1 MIYREPSFLVAFS
14 LSQYFCVSPVELT
27 DVREGVGD
35 GREAKSY
42 DLRKAWPS
50 INHAILPGVEPMLA
64 YKSHRSRAKGQ
75 PGMEKV
81 LNEEPFNSS
90 QTPIFHSG

>member
-1 MIYREPSFLVAFS
+1 MCMYG
-14 LSQYFCVSPVELT
+14 C
-27 DVREGVGD
+27 G
-35 GREAKSY
+35 
-42 DLRKAWPS
+42 KAWLS
-50 INHAILPGVEPMLA
+50 INQAILPGVEPMPA

-90 QTPIFHSG
+90 QTPIFHSS